1 MAEKRLLLPV
11 ALTMTQK
18 HGGGEKVWARPW
30 RSSSRAGDA
39 SFVEAIVAQARV
51 FDFRSSLVDL
61 LTVSAARA
69 LLILCEQST
78 PAPLRAAPTPPASVA
93 SPPAA
98 MDDDSGL
105 LALPVAL
112 PVGSSS
118 SVLCDEAAAPRCS
131 PLLLNLNL
139 PALSPSSSDD
149 VYLLVQLKAAASP
162 LDTEMHR
169 RGGGNEILSGEKE
182 MEENESKK
190 KLSVSMEE
198 MVELLRSSSSNNG
211 DGWIGAQQPSN
222 SSPILVA
229 CWLVVVVVVVVG

>member
-69 LLILCEQST
+69 LLILS
-78 PAPLRAAPTPPASVA
+78 
-93 SPPAA
+93 A

-149 VYLLVQLKAAASP
+149 LKAAASP